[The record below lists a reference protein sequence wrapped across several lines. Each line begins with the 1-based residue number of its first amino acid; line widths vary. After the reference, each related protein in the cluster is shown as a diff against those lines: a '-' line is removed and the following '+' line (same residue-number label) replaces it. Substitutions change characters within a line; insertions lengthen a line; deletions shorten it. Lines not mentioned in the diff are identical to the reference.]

1 MAKLSDSARTE
12 IDAPI
17 ESVWAIVQDV
27 AAWPE
32 WQATLGALNIFE
44 TDADGRATECAV
56 EFDAKVTKIKMKLR
70 CSYAAPTQMSLERVS
85 GDLSTLSGSWTLED
99 LCGGRTGA
107 TYQLDVNPGG
117 VLNFLLNAERIGQL
131 RELLVDVRP
140 PELKARAE
148 QAEPRT

>member
-12 IDAPI
+12 IEAPI

-32 WQATLGALNIFE
+32 WQATLGSLDILD
-44 TDADGRATECAV
+44 TDDDGRATHCAV
-56 EFDAKVTKIKMKLR
+56 EFDAKVTKIKMRLR
-70 CSYAAPTQMSLERVS
+70 CSYAAPTRMSFERVS
-85 GDLSTLSGSWTLED
+85 GDLSALSGSWALED
-99 LCGGRTGA
+99 LGGDRTAA

-117 VLNFLLNAERIGQL
+117 VLNFLLNAERIGKL
-131 RELLVDVRP
+131 RETLVDARP

-148 QAEPRT
+148 GA